1 MSQSPEQSF
10 PAFGRTETEQETEE
24 WRLLSEAFT
33 LLRKE
38 TDRALAPLGTSSP
51 QVYVL
56 AILDVLGRPL
66 PLTVVADVMRL
77 ESPTV
82 TRLVDRMTRRGL
94 VERLPDSSDRR
105 RALVAATDR
114 GRELL
119 EQVRG
124 PIRDLIE
131 ETFGG
136 LSPRERASFK
146 RLIGKFIESTRRRAG
161 PAKAWERWM
170 REASKK

>member
-1 MSQSPEQSF
+1 MPQSQQHPR
-10 PAFGRTETEQETEE
+10 PAFGRLDTEQETEE

-38 TDRALAPLGTSSP
+38 TDRALAPLGVTSP

-94 VERLPDSSDRR
+94 VERLRYTMDP
-105 RALVAATDR
+105 AH
-114 GRELL
+114 LL
-119 EQVRG
+119 G
-124 PIRDLIE
+124 
-131 ETFGG
+131 
-136 LSPRERASFK
+136 
-146 RLIGKFIESTRRRAG
+146 
-161 PAKAWERWM
+161 
-170 REASKK
+170 